1 MSFDIWILSYGSLL
15 PSPPKSL
22 YNNHMSS
29 SFTWLALLQPTL
41 SIFIGLIFLVT
52 AFLCLSFIRPHR
64 KAAPV
69 LQTIGFL
76 LLAIPYT
83 LAFTGFFSP
92 FITSTVI
99 FVAALLIVS
108 GFIISRLRVTAV
120 VVAKPEAAVKAK
132 VASVMQTTTSSLPT
146 KSVSSTKPS
155 SSSSPGPVTP
165 AKTIPASVSRTAI
178 SAKSGLRSEPLIKLP
193 ALKRKRARQFVNV
206 LVGFFVFFL
215 IGWGS
220 YVIAKRVIQP
230 PAPLGT
236 PPSTEDESVTSEP
249 SLTSESPAVP
259 VAASPSIEPTTSPSP
274 SPSEEPARDT
284 VTIKETETGF
294 LNVREGASTAT
305 PIITTIDPGST
316 YPLLDTST
324 NGDWYKVELDDGK
337 AGWISTKY
345 ADKKSAE

>member
-1 MSFDIWILSYGSLL
+1 MFCVFVQPLL
-15 PSPPKSL
+15 PSPPKYL

-41 SIFIGLIFLVT
+41 SIIIGLIFLVT

-64 KAAPV
+64 KAAPI

-76 LLAIPYT
+76 LLAIPYA
-83 LAFTGFFSP
+83 LAFTGFFP
-92 FITSTVI
+92 PIITSAVI
-99 FVAALLIVS
+99 LVAALLIVS
-108 GFIISRLRVTAV
+108 GFILNRLRVTAV
-120 VVAKPEAAVKAK
+120 VVTKPEAAVKAK
-132 VASVMQTTTSSLPT
+132 VASVLQAVTSSLPT

-155 SSSSPGPVTP
+155 NSSSPDPVTP
-165 AKTIPASVSRTAI
+165 AKTIPTSVSRTAI
-178 SAKSGLRSEPLIKLP
+178 SAKSGLRSEPLVKLP

-236 PPSTEDESVTSEP
+236 PPSTEDESVPPLIGATP
-249 SLTSESPAVP
+249 AESA
-259 VAASPSIEPTTSPSP
+259 AASPSSEPTVTPSP
-274 SPSEEPARDT
+274 SPSAESAQDT

-324 NGDWYKVELDDGK
+324 NDDWYKIKLDDGK